1 MGYGSHFT
9 VSKHQIVI
17 DGTAA
22 DSLIINAGN
31 GVWANVGT
39 VTDGTNNYA
48 AYDNV
53 VSNAQILV
61 LDVVGVTNN
70 DA

>member
-22 DSLIINAGN
+22 DSLVINTGN
-31 GVWANVGT
+31 GVWANGGD
-39 VTDGTNNYA
+39 VTNGGNAYNV
-48 AYDNV
+48 YDNV
-53 VSNAQILV
+53 LSNAQILV